1 MARQYTFQSLSIPHA
16 VIIIKYYIHKTR
28 IQHPMWQ
35 FDKALRLDLYGQDDV
50 CTNIAN
56 NIRSMVFTVT
66 TSTKKTRV
74 LATFSRVYSASDSIS
89 LCSMHSCLYITLS
102 GAFTASSRRI
112 PL

>member
-1 MARQYTFQSLSIPHA
+1 
-16 VIIIKYYIHKTR
+16 
-28 IQHPMWQ
+28 MWQ

-50 CTNIAN
+50 CTNTAN

-89 LCSMHSCLYITLS
+89 LCSMYSCQYIPCPVLLQLQGEEFLCKQTRYVTHD
-102 GAFTASSRRI
+102 A
-112 PL
+112 

>member
-1 MARQYTFQSLSIPHA
+1 
-16 VIIIKYYIHKTR
+16 
-28 IQHPMWQ
+28 MWQ

-50 CTNIAN
+50 CTNTAN

-74 LATFSRVYSASDSIS
+74 LATFHASTQLAIQYPCVLCIHACIS
-89 LCSMHSCLYITLS
+89 PCPVLLQLQ
-102 GAFTASSRRI
+102 GEEI

>member
-1 MARQYTFQSLSIPHA
+1 
-16 VIIIKYYIHKTR
+16 
-28 IQHPMWQ
+28 MWQ

-50 CTNIAN
+50 CTNTAS
-56 NIRSMVFTVT
+56 NISMVFTVT

-89 LCSMHSCLYITLS
+89 LCSMYSCLYITLS
-102 GAFTASSRRI
+102 GAFTASRRRI